1 MNDEVKIRT
10 TKEMNEL
17 TYLNTLKTVDSCID
31 ILFNMN
37 EDTIKKLF
45 INCNNACDVLRL
57 IPTRNII
64 NTIIDYQEKQNDEEV
79 RIGDEL
85 QLVKNPD
92 YKTVVIFIDTFG
104 NIKCLNKNFEFM
116 IINPSQY
123 HNWERSGNR
132 VPYIIEAV
140 KAIVNNEYMTDKEE
154 EVNY

>member
-1 MNDEVKIRT
+1 MNDKVKIRT

-17 TYLNTLKTVDSCID
+17 TYINTLKTVDSCIN

-37 EDTIKKLF
+37 EDTINKLF
-45 INCNNACDVLRL
+45 VGCNSASDVLRVTQM
-57 IPTRNII
+57 INII
-64 NTIIDYQEKQNDEEV
+64 DTIIKYQEKQNEEV

-85 QLVKNPD
+85 QLIKNPD

-154 EVNY
+154 VNY